1 MRAIGFGVTVAG
13 LVLAGGLQAQ
23 VFMLQAPA
31 PPAPPAQPAKKAMS
45 KVQVPGLGSG
55 SYLGVGVA
63 EVGAERVKAL
73 KLKEERGV
81 EITKVDE
88 DSPALKA
95 GLKAGDVV
103 LDYNGQRIEG
113 AEQFVRMVK
122 ETPEGRQVRLLIS
135 RDGNTQTLTA
145 TIAARKGFGPFA
157 SGPGIDE
164 ERLRAQFDK
173 AQMALRD
180 FQMPD
185 TPQVFMG
192 VRSGGLG
199 IEAESITA
207 QLAEYFG
214 VKDGVLVRSVVKDSA
229 AAKAG
234 VKAGDVIT
242 KVDGTSVSQPQEI
255 TRALRT
261 LRTKKTFP
269 LVVVR
274 NHKETTLSVTLEE
287 PRTSGSF
294 ITIPWAVSAEHGG
307 TRL

>member
-1 MRAIGFGVTVAG
+1 MF
-13 LVLAGGLQAQ
+13 Q
-23 VFMLQAPA
+23 A
-31 PPAPPAQPAKKAMS
+31 PPAPPVTPVPPARATG
-45 KVQVPGLGSG
+45 KVQVFGLGSG

-63 EVGAERVKAL
+63 EVSAERVKAL

-81 EITKVDE
+81 EVTRIDD
-88 DSPALKA
+88 DSPAVKA

-113 AEQFVRMVK
+113 TEQFVRMVR

-145 TIAARKGFGPFA
+145 TIAARKGLDLFGA
-157 SGPGIDE
+157 SKMDQA
-164 ERLRAQFDK
+164 RLQAEMKAAQADMQK
-173 AQMALRD
+173 AQQQFR

-185 TPQVFMG
+185 TPQVLMG
-192 VRSGGLG
+192 MRSGGLG

-214 VKDGVLVRSVVKDSA
+214 VKDGVLVRSVAKDSA

-234 VKAGDVIT
+234 MKAGDVIT
-242 KVDGTSVSQPQEI
+242 KVDETSVSQPQEI

-261 LRTKKTFP
+261 LQAKKPFP
-269 LVVVR
+269 VIVMR
-274 NHKETTLSVTLEE
+274 NHKDVTLSVTLEE
-287 PRTSGSF
+287 PRTTGSS
-294 ITIPWAVSAEHGG
+294 IMIPRALSMEGG
-307 TRL
+307 ETRL